1 MGIFFNLLGTLGS
14 SALQTKASHNDGVG
28 QTFLTLFNILV
39 SGGKSNVRGG
49 GAQEVHVDTLP
60 TYTAKPFDQSISTAV
75 AEDDTD
81 LTDEI
86 KAQLQGAILNGL
98 ASDFY

>member
-1 MGIFFNLLGTLGS
+1 MMELDKHFSLSNTLV
-14 SALQTKASHNDGVG
+14 L
-28 QTFLTLFNILV
+28 
-39 SGGKSNVRGG
+39 GGKSNVRGG
-49 GAQEVHVDTLP
+49 GVQEVHVDTLP
-60 TYTAKPFDQSISTAV
+60 TYTATPFDQSINTAV

-86 KAQLQGAILNGL
+86 KAQLQGAILSGL

>member
-1 MGIFFNLLGTLGS
+1 M
-14 SALQTKASHNDGVG
+14 
-28 QTFLTLFNILV
+28 
-39 SGGKSNVRGG
+39 
-49 GAQEVHVDTLP
+49 DTLP
-60 TYTAKPFDQSISTAV
+60 TYTVKHFDQSINTAV

-81 LTDEI
+81 LADEI